1 MKLIKKIQ
9 TNLLFIASLFLLVF
23 IPLYPKIPA
32 IGIPHT
38 WVYIR
43 LDDFMVAAVYLLF
56 VIFLLFKKAKLKTP
70 LTPPIFLF
78 WGIGLIST
86 IYAVIFIF
94 PQLTNVFPD
103 LAFLNY
109 LRRIEYL
116 GLFFVAFSSI
126 RDKNQI
132 KYVAWTL
139 TLTLIAVVFY
149 GFGQR
154 FLHFPAF
161 LTGNEEFAKGI
172 PLILSSKDR
181 IAATFAGHYDL
192 AAWLVMLIPIMAGFA
207 ISFKKWYLKIIFVLS
222 GFFGL
227 ILLLMT
233 ASRVSY
239 MVYLVSITFLL
250 VLLKKK
256 KYIIPIIILSLFLLR
271 SFDGIYD
278 RFTRTVSSVDLVV
291 DARTG
296 KAVGIVN
303 STDATGKPIIEDK
316 QSTGEEL
323 PQGTGFINLPGGNQG
338 SQSQVTY
345 KRTSIKAGEE
355 TSDIT
360 NLEGQFIVK
369 KALAY
374 DVSFTT
380 RLQGTWPRAIA
391 AFERNPLTGSGY
403 SSISLASDNNYLR
416 ILGEVGILGLLSY
429 ASIFLFFGMYVVK
442 VSSSIS
448 SKTVKSFVYGVAA
461 ALLGVV
467 LNAVLIDVF
476 EASKVAYPMWL
487 LTGLAVGFASLY
499 RKGKINYFKELM
511 KALSSVW
518 FVSLYLIIIAFSTFG
533 MMLRNYFVGDDFT
546 WLRWAA
552 DCKKVLLPNGL
563 SDCQPLT
570 NTLLSYFSDAGGF
583 FYRPGTKVY
592 FYFMYS
598 FFWLNS
604 VFYHV
609 ASLLLHFGVTV
620 LVYIL
625 ALKLLKRKFFAFISA
640 FLFMILAVHYEMVFW
655 IAATG
660 HLIAA
665 FGMLTSLLLYILW
678 QEKRHFIYLLLSLV
692 FAFSALFFH
701 EFAIV
706 MPILIIFYDVCF
718 VHKKLIIKN
727 IFRNYW
733 YIFYILADAVY
744 GYMRLSA
751 HSHWLQ
757 GDYNY
762 NLTKLPFNSI
772 GNLVGYI
779 GITLFGPGFNDVQLM
794 FRNLAK
800 TNNFVLLG
808 EIVLGI
814 AGLVIII
821 YCLKKFWK
829 YQLFKKGVFAFGF
842 FVINLLTFLGFG
854 AVTTRYAYLPSVGI
868 VIIIALVL
876 MVTFDGIK
884 KYSGLLAYVIVLFFV
899 MAYAYFNFID
909 LKAINQDWHRAGLV
923 TENVI
928 TGFNSYFNVAK
939 KTPQNPVFYFVDV
952 PIKTGDAWVFPVGL
966 NDAMWFT
973 FQNENL
979 SVNISSSLDQAL
991 NSAEG
996 SASARVFQFD
1006 KNGNVDQVAKQLK

>member
-1 MKLIKKIQ
+1 MKFLHKIYG
-9 TNLLFIASLFLLVF
+9 NLLFFASLFLLVF

-32 IGIPHT
+32 IGITHT

-43 LDDFMVAAVYLLF
+43 FDDFMVAAVYALF
-56 VIFLLFKKAKLKTP
+56 VLFLLLKKAKLKTP
-70 LTPPIFLF
+70 LTFPIFLF
-78 WGIGLIST
+78 WAVGLAST

-94 PQLTNVFPD
+94 PTLTNVYPS

-116 GLFFVAFSSI
+116 GLFFVAFSAI
-126 RDKNQI
+126 RDKKQL
-132 KYVAWTL
+132 KYVVWTL
-139 TLTLIAVVFY
+139 TGTLIAVVIY

-207 ISFKKWYLKIIFVLS
+207 ISYKKWYFKIIFILS

-239 MVYLVSITFLL
+239 MVYLVSISFLL
-250 VLLKKK
+250 ILLKKK

-323 PQGTGFINLPGGNQG
+323 PQGTGFINLPGGTKG
-338 SQSQVTY
+338 SESQVTY
-345 KRTSIKAGEE
+345 KRTSIKAGVE
-355 TSDIT
+355 TSDIK

-380 RLQGTWPRAIA
+380 RIQGTWPRAIS

-429 ASIFLFFGMYVVK
+429 ASIFLFFGVYIAKM
-442 VSSSIS
+442 S
-448 SKTVKSFVYGVAA
+448 SKITSPTIKSFVYGVSA

-499 RKGKINYFKELM
+499 QKEKINYLTEL
-511 KALSSVW
+511 KRALSSVW
-518 FVSLYLIIIAFSTFG
+518 FISLYLVIVSFSTFG
-533 MMLRNYFVGDDFT
+533 MIIRNYFVGDDFT

-552 DCKKVLLPNGL
+552 DCKKILLPNGL

-604 VFYHV
+604 WFYHV
-609 ASLLLHFGVTV
+609 FSILLHFGVAV

-625 ALKLLKRKFFAFISA
+625 ALKLLKRKLFAFISA
-640 FLFMILAVHYEMVFW
+640 FLFVILAVHYESVFW
-655 IAATG
+655 IASTG
-660 HLIAA
+660 HLIAS
-665 FGMLTSLLLYILW
+665 FGMLASLLLYIVW
-678 QEKRHFIYLLLSLV
+678 QEKRSVIYLILSLL
-692 FAFSALFFH
+692 FAFTALFFH
-701 EFAIV
+701 EFAVV
-706 MPILIIFYDVCF
+706 MPLLIVLYDICF
-718 VHKKLIIKN
+718 VYKKTLTKKILTS
-727 IFRNYW
+727 YW
-733 YIFYILADAVY
+733 YLFFIIIDAIY
-744 GYMRLSA
+744 AYMRYA
-751 HSHWLQ
+751 ADSHWLQ

-762 NLTKLPFNSI
+762 NLAKLPFNSI
-772 GNLVGYI
+772 GNLIGYI
-779 GITLFGPGFNDVQLM
+779 GITLFGPGFNNVQLT

-800 TNNFVLLG
+800 TNSLVLMGEVLIGLLG
-808 EIVLGI
+808 LAIVI
-814 AGLVIII
+814 YLV
-821 YCLKKFWK
+821 KKFWK
-829 YQLFKKGVFAFGF
+829 NGLFKVGIFSFGF
-842 FVINLLTFLGFG
+842 FVVNLLVFIGFG
-854 AVTTRYAYLPSVGI
+854 AVTTRYVYLPSVGI
-868 VIIIALVL
+868 VIILSLIL
-876 MVTFDGIK
+876 MVLFDRIK
-884 KYSGLLAYVIVLFFV
+884 KYSLPV
-899 MAYAYFNFID
+899 AYAIVFLFVFIYSYFNIID
-909 LKAINQDWHRAGLV
+909 LKEINKEWYRAGLV

-928 TGFNSYFNVAK
+928 TGFNSYFNITNS
-939 KTPQNPVFYFVDV
+939 TPQNPVFYFVDV
-952 PIKTGDAWVFPVGL
+952 PIKTGDAWIFPVGL
-966 NDAMWFT
+966 NDALWFT

-979 SVNISSSLDQAL
+979 TVNISKSLDEAL
-991 NSAEG
+991 NSADS
-996 SASARVFQFD
+996 SASARVFQFNKQGD
-1006 KNGNVDQVAKQLK
+1006 VDEVAKELK